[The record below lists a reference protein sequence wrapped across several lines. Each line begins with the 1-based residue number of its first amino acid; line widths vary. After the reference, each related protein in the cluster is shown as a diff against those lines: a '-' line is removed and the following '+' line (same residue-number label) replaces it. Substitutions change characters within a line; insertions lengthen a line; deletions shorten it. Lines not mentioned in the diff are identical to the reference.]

1 MKRFDKRKKLLAAAA
16 LVLAAVIAL
25 SVIKGGTGSA
35 ERDKLFPSAYALAAP
50 TYPAMPQ
57 YPSDDPGNE
66 RAVSKW
72 QAGLSMQNR
81 DNGYAAGLEPV
92 MHGLMQ
98 QMLRENDGEN
108 AVCSPLNIYMA
119 LAMLAECTDGNSRAQ
134 ILSLLGDADLASL
147 RARVDD
153 LWNDTYREDG
163 LMNRVLA
170 GAVWLDKGFPFHQ
183 ETLDTLA
190 QHYYAASFQGD
201 MGTEAYNQA
210 LRDWLNAQTGG
221 MLQDQIGG
229 LAFDEEAV
237 LALITTV
244 YFKGLWASGG
254 FVNNAT
260 KTETFHGAKGDA
272 DCQMMHGSGEMY
284 YYWGEHFTAV
294 ISSFQ
299 SGGMRF
305 ILPDE
310 GYTPE
315 DLLRDPEALAFMTTG
330 ALDQWQNRR
339 HLKVNR
345 SIPRFDVKN
354 QATLEP
360 AMQALGISDV
370 FVGGIADFSPVSEHQ
385 LYLSAALH
393 GVRVKID
400 EDGCEGAA
408 YTMMTATPTAGAP
421 QKVEEIDFIADRP
434 FLFVVTTGS
443 GLPLF
448 SGIVN
453 QP

>member
-1 MKRFDKRKKLLAAAA
+1 MKSLSKHKKRLAAAA

-25 SVIKGGTGSA
+25 FVIKGGTGSA

-50 TYPAMPQ
+50 VYPTMPQ
-57 YPSDDPGNE
+57 YPSDDPYDE
-66 RAVSKW
+66 RAVAKW
-72 QAGLSMQNR
+72 EDGLSEQER
-81 DNGYAAGLEPV
+81 DDSYAAGLEPV

-98 QMLRENDGEN
+98 QMLMENGGEN

-134 ILSLLGDADLASL
+134 ILSLLGDADVESL

-170 GAVWLDKGFPFHQ
+170 GAVWLDKGVPFHQ
-183 ETLDTLA
+183 KTLDTLA

-229 LAFDEEAV
+229 LAFDEEEV

-354 QATLEP
+354 QADLEP

-370 FVGGIADFSPVSEHQ
+370 FEEAQADFSPVSEQ
-385 LYLSAALH
+385 NLYLSAALH

-408 YTMMTATPTAGAP
+408 YTMMTATPSAGAP